1 MNYLLRR
8 RGLGRTSARTIS
20 ELSKTGIQV
29 FRNDKRLPE
38 ADIVFR
44 WGCTSN
50 VQAKTIVNQAKAIHL
65 ASDKTAY
72 RRLLQPKELCPAT
85 WFSPNEAGIQY
96 PVVVRPQHHHQGRNL
111 FVCNDRAELDRAWAR
126 CGPGGYISE
135 LINKVAEYRV
145 FVVSGRVACVAS
157 KTPGNPND
165 VAWNVFQGGKFDNVN
180 WGAWPLRVVRVA
192 VEGFA
197 LSGLDFGG
205 VDIMVDA
212 EGEAYILEV
221 NSAPSLTSPYRQS
234 CMAKA
239 FDYIVQNGKALIPL
253 VDEKGGYRKFI
264 HPAVDPTALL
274 RP

>member
-8 RGLGRTSARTIS
+8 RGLGRTSCRTIGEMS
-20 ELSKTGIQV
+20 QTGIQV
-29 FRNDKRLPE
+29 IRNDKRLPE
-38 ADIVFR
+38 GDYVFR

-50 VQAKTIVNQAKAIHL
+50 VEAKNIVNQARAIHL

-72 RRLLQPKELCPAT
+72 RRLLQPKELCPTT
-85 WFSPNEAGIQY
+85 WFSPNEMGIQY

-111 FVCNDRAELDRAWAR
+111 FVCKDRAELDRAWAR

-135 LINKVAEYRV
+135 FIDKVAEYRV
-145 FVVSGRVACVAS
+145 FVVCGRVVCVAS
-157 KTPGNPND
+157 KTPADPKA
-165 VAWNVFQGGKFDNVN
+165 VAWNVFQGGKFDNVK
-180 WGAWPLRVVRVA
+180 WGEWPLKAVRIA

-205 VDIMVDA
+205 IDIMVDGA
-212 EGEAYILEV
+212 GDAYILEV

-239 FDYIVQNGKALIPL
+239 FDYVVQKGKAHIPL
-253 VDEKGGYRKFI
+253 IEEKGGYRKFI
-264 HPAVDPTALL
+264 HPAVDPTALMVK
-274 RP
+274 